1 MHSTCIFAKLDQL
14 DAILQNE
21 SDHGY
26 GWNKNKT
33 FQNTKKMDC
42 PAQIS
47 MRKVMLFPEHQ
58 VTDYTLFH
66 LIVSPHP
73 ALYQVWNAKLE

>member
-26 GWNKNKT
+26 GWNKNK
-33 FQNTKKMDC
+33 K
-42 PAQIS
+42 I
-47 MRKVMLFPEHQ
+47 PEHQ
-58 VTDYTLFH
+58 KNGLPCTDIYARSH
-66 LIVSPHP
+66 VVPRIPG
-73 ALYQVWNAKLE
+73 N